1 MRRVSS
7 LRSDTTPHSLCP
19 VSPHSTRRSQNFT
32 SRVIIYSDTI
42 SSASSED
49 YDEGDDNDEYNVSC
63 EEDDKGLEDDHEEES
78 TKPWL
83 SLLRGYFAM
92 VSSSFDTKRIQSI
105 DAGKDATS
113 LVSRLVTELDRILH
127 PDFFATFLRDTLL

>member
-1 MRRVSS
+1 MSLFGGDVFASLDNLPYLAYRQGSS
-7 LRSDTTPHSLCP
+7 VDD
-19 VSPHSTRRSQNFT
+19 
-32 SRVIIYSDTI
+32 SDTI